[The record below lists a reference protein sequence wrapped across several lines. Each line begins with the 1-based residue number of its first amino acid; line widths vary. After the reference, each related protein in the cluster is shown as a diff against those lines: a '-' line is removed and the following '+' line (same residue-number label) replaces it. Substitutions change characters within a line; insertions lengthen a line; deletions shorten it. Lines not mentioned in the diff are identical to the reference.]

1 VLFILTISVPR
12 NDAGGWEG
20 TIHLPTLQL
29 EASTW
34 KDAEQRVADII
45 QHLPTG
51 SVGDLVPA

>member
-1 VLFILTISVPR
+1 MLFILTISVPR
-12 NDAGGWEG
+12 MVGGWEG
-20 TIHLPTLQL
+20 RDHLPTLQL

-34 KDAEQRVADII
+34 EDAESKVNDII